1 MIRMKNVSARYG
13 NKEVLHNIN
22 IEFVPGKLT
31 VLVGP
36 NGCGKSTLLKT
47 LIRLKEYT
55 SGEIFVEEHSIR
67 DLNSNVLA
75 QKIAYLPQGK
85 NAPDITVGRMVLH
98 GRFAYLKYPR
108 RYRKIDYQIAQKAMK
123 WVGIEHLAEQNVNE
137 LSGGMQQKVYIA
149 MTLAQD
155 TRTILMDEP
164 TTYLDIQHQ
173 MKLMDMA
180 KDLTA
185 QGKAVVMVLHD
196 LSQAFRNADY
206 IVVMDDGR
214 IKACGTPEEIYE
226 KKTVDEV
233 FQIRLNRVFTETGYQ
248 YFSTI

>member
-1 MIRMKNVSARYG
+1 MIKMENVSARYG

-47 LIRLKEYT
+47 LIHLKEYT
-55 SGEIFVEEHSIR
+55 SGEIFVEEHSVR
-67 DLNSNVLA
+67 DLGSNVLA

-155 TRTILMDEP
+155 TSTILMDEP

-180 KDLTA
+180 KDLTT

-196 LSQAFRNADY
+196 LSQAFRNADN